1 MELLSDP
8 LGDRVM
14 RDNAPPPHQCLS
26 HHLLFPT
33 PSKPNWRLL
42 KDHLLKEGRV
52 SKEDVLMILE
62 LATNIFRR
70 ERNLLEVKDPVT
82 VVGDIHGQYFDFVKM
97 LDIGGNPENTKY
109 LYLGDFVDR
118 GNFSCEVIILLY
130 SIKINYPDTTFMIRG
145 NHECR

>member
-1 MELLSDP
+1 MELLCDP

-14 RDNAPPPHQCLS
+14 RDIAPPPHQCIS

-33 PSKPNWRLL
+33 PNKPNWKLL
-42 KDHLLKEGRV
+42 KDHLFKEGRV
-52 SKEDVLMILE
+52 SKEDVIMILE

-130 SIKINYPDTTFMIRG
+130 SIKINFPDTTFMIRG